1 MIFMLESRGEEGRG
15 SGHPPPSP
23 PPPPRL
29 LGKKIYKVKLIK
41 IGPGPPSLS
50 SSLHRGKK

>member
-15 SGHPPPSP
+15 SGHPPP
-23 PPPPRL
+23 PRL
-29 LGKKIYKVKLIK
+29 LGKKIYKVKSIK

-50 SSLHRGKK
+50 SFLPPREKMNPLM

>member
-1 MIFMLESRGEEGRG
+1 MLESRGEEGRG
-15 SGHPPPSP
+15 SGPP

>member
-15 SGHPPPSP
+15 SGHPPPP
-23 PPPPRL
+23 PTPSRL

-50 SSLHRGKK
+50 SSLLRGKK